1 MTRRRPER
9 FPAPENALRSQNVSS
24 DDPEIQMCF
33 FFHFKVRNKVWGM
46 SEGSRALISN
56 WVHYDPPDKNFACK
70 PRMLPNSQAYYPPG
84 KNFGHQA
91 KNLPERQE
99 FAGKAR

>member
-9 FPAPENALRSQNVSS
+9 FPAPENALRSQNQM
-24 DDPEIQMCF
+24 IQKFKCVC
-33 FFHFKVRNKVWGM
+33 FHFKVRNKVWGM

-91 KNLPERQE
+91 KKLPERQE

>member
-1 MTRRRPER
+1 M
-9 FPAPENALRSQNVSS
+9 
-24 DDPEIQMCF
+24 
-33 FFHFKVRNKVWGM
+33 RNKVWGM
-46 SEGSRALISN
+46 SEGSRALISS

-91 KNLPERQE
+91 KNCQKGKNLLARQGKTAQNCSLPSQ
-99 FAGKAR
+99 